1 MKVHS
6 RFLGRALAI
15 FLLMLVVAVGGF
27 VLWGSTPL
35 GPSAEAVAALRSDG
49 SVVVTDAQWLT
60 FAPASTTPVAGLV
73 FYPGGRV
80 DSRAYAPSARALAA
94 RGLLVV
100 IVPMPLNLAVFAPG
114 RAAEVIAAHPE
125 VAVWAV
131 GGHSLGGAM
140 AAAFAGNHPDAVEG
154 LVLWA
159 AYPASGN
166 DLSGRDDLAVLS
178 VYATLDGLMTE
189 AERTASASL
198 LPGTACWVAL
208 DWRQPCSIRFLRGAA
223 RRSSGDAFRRC
234 AAGSDRQCNGC
245 VPARAAI
252 VRWRRRCDVSV
263 GGRRPLKR
271 G

>member
-1 MKVHS
+1 MKKRS
-6 RFLGRALAI
+6 RFPGRALAI

-140 AAAFAGNHPDAVEG
+140 AAAFAGSHPDAVEG

-166 DLSGRDDLAVLS
+166 GLSGRDDLAVLS

-208 DWRQPCSIRFLRGAA
+208 DGGNHAQFGSYGVQRGDHPATLSAAAQQGQIVNATAAFLLGLP
-223 RRSSGDAFRRC
+223 AF
-234 AAGSDRQCNGC
+234 AG
-245 VPARAAI
+245 
-252 VRWRRRCDVSV
+252 
-263 GGRRPLKR
+263 GGGVMCP
-271 G
+271 